1 MQRLYICPITE
12 PSFRLT
18 VIPLNKPF
26 FSFLRKQFLLNVS
39 CIKKSKMKKKLPVMR
54 WALLSILLFGNM
66 MARAQAP
73 TVSFPVFVTGLSAPV
88 KITNA
93 NDNTN
98 RLFVVEQDGTIRII
112 KNGVLQPKPFLDI
125 STKTNASGEQG
136 LLSVAFPPRY
146 KQHGYFFVYYTDL
159 SGNITV
165 ARYRVSGNNPDS
177 AGISSERI
185 LLSVP
190 KPGGFTNHN
199 GGDLFFG
206 KDNFLY
212 ITIGDGGGGGDPF
225 NNSQDGNS
233 FLGKMLRINV
243 ATNTPPYYTVP
254 TSNPFVN
261 DPSIR
266 DEIYALGLRNP
277 WRWSFDRLTGDV
289 WIADVGQE
297 KWEEVHYMT
306 PTDAK
311 GANYGWRCFEGNAVY
326 NSSGCGPNSNYDF
339 PIYVYGHNFINGGY
353 SITGGYVYRGSQYPT
368 LQGYYLCADFIT
380 ANLWK
385 INPNGSGGWNVSRQN
400 CPNSLSSF
408 GEDENGE
415 MYAVGINGTIYRVTV
430 SSTPVAS
437 AQMGVSGNSQFVYPT
452 IVQNNLIN
460 ILLDGNTKNIR
471 ITDMSGRVV
480 LQQMVTNPIGVY
492 QLALPA
498 LAKGIYLVQLIGAN
512 GIKQQKIVV
521 G

>member
-1 MQRLYICPITE
+1 MKKNLPV
-12 PSFRLT
+12 SKWGVL
-18 VIPLNKPF
+18 
-26 FSFLRKQFLLNVS
+26 SFLLLCNFTT
-39 CIKKSKMKKKLPVMR
+39 M
-54 WALLSILLFGNM
+54 
-66 MARAQAP
+66 AQAP

-98 RLFVVEQDGTIRII
+98 RLFVVEQDGLIRII
-112 KNGVLQPKPFLDI
+112 KNGVLQPKPFLDVT
-125 STKTNASGEQG
+125 SKTNASGEQG
-136 LLSVAFPPRY
+136 LLSVAFPPRF
-146 KQHGYFFVYYTDL
+146 KQHRFFFVYYTNL
-159 SGNITV
+159 SGNVTI
-165 ARYRVSGNNPDS
+165 ARYQVSSTNADS
-177 AGISSERI
+177 AVLSSERI
-185 LLSVP
+185 LFDLP

-212 ITIGDGGGGGDPF
+212 IAIGDGGGGGDPF

-233 FLGKMLRINV
+233 LFGKMLRVNV

-254 TSNPFVN
+254 VSNPFVN
-261 DPSIR
+261 DPAIR

-306 PTDAK
+306 PANAK
-311 GANYGWRCFEGNAVY
+311 GANYGWRCYEGNASY
-326 NSSGCGPNSNYDF
+326 NLTGCAPSSNYDF

-400 CPNSLSSF
+400 CPNSLVSF

-415 MYAVGINGTIYRVTV
+415 MYALAINGTVYRVTV
-430 SSTPVAS
+430 SPSPVAS
-437 AQMGVSGNSQFVYPT
+437 AQMSVFNNDQIVYPT
-452 IVQNNLIN
+452 VVQNNLIN
-460 ILLDGNTKNIR
+460 ILLDGSVQNIR
-471 ITDMSGRVV
+471 ITDMSGKVV
-480 LQQMVTNPIGVY
+480 LQQMITNPVGVY
-492 QLALPA
+492 TLSLPA
-498 LAKGIYLVQLIGAN
+498 LAKGMYIVQLIGTKT
-512 GIKQQKIVV
+512 IKQQKIVI